1 MWGVWWC
8 RCLGVWGY
16 GSLGVWVLSGGCGC
30 LGVWGCGSLRCGCLG
45 MWAHTRGDRVMV
57 HVTAL
62 SPGGLAWPKG
72 GGGCP
77 VSGAAGPGDS
87 CRDWWVISL

>member
-1 MWGVWWC
+1 
-8 RCLGVWGY
+8 
-16 GSLGVWVLSGGCGC
+16 
-30 LGVWGCGSLRCGCLG
+30 